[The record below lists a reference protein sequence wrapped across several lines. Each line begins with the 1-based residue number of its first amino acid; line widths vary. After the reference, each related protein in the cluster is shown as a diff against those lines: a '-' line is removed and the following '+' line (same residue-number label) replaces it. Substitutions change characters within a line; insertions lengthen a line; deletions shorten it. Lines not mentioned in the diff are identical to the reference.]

1 MQTTQK
7 RQLNLIDPFFDM
19 ELDYKNDFVSYI
31 TAGIDSNVSVTPKNN
46 NTKKSLDKEYHRGI
60 DNPLMMYC
68 PLFSI
73 QSEDIDNSLFVRSGS
88 SLLMFVDKELDVFS
102 DYLSLYKD
110 FNVFELIEEVA

>member
-46 NTKKSLDKEYHRGI
+46 NTKKSLDKEYYRGI
-60 DNPLMMYC
+60 DNPLTMYC
-68 PLFSI
+68 PLFSMEN
-73 QSEDIDNSLFVRSGS
+73 EDIDSSLFIWRGS
-88 SLLMFVDKELDVFS
+88 SCLMFVYKE
-102 DYLSLYKD
+102 YKD
-110 FNVFELIEEVA
+110 SLQYQNVYKQFSIFQINEVA